1 MIGLLG
7 VPMVARAAH
16 IDESPLEGEGAT
28 EYLERIL
35 RAKLRAIGLGGIR
48 EFRGTLVADTV
59 VIAPDGELVG
69 KPADDQDAAAILM
82 RLGGATHQVA
92 TRFLLAEGGEW
103 EGRVAHAQTVTTR
116 VTFRELF
123 PGEVQAYVST
133 GEGRDKAG
141 AYAVQGR
148 AGAFVE
154 RIDGSY
160 TNVVG
165 LPLSEVVVAM
175 RRLGWF

>member
-1 MIGLLG
+1 LI
-7 VPMVARAAH
+7 
-16 IDESPLEGEGAT
+16 
-28 EYLERIL
+28 
-35 RAKLRAIGLGGIR
+35 
-48 EFRGTLVADTV
+48 
-59 VIAPDGELVG
+59 G

-82 RLGGATHQVA
+82 RLGGVTHDVA
-92 TRFLLAEGGEW
+92 TRFLLAEGGDR
-103 EGRVAHAQTVTTR
+103 EGQIAHEQTVTTR
-116 VTFRELF
+116 VTLRALLPREL
-123 PGEVQAYVST
+123 EAYVST

-148 AGAFVE
+148 AAAFVE

-175 RRLGWF
+175 HRLRWL

>member
-1 MIGLLG
+1 MIGLIG
-7 VPMVARAAH
+7 VPMVGRSAS
-16 IDESPLEGEGAT
+16 IDESPLAGEGAT

-35 RAKLRAIGLGGIR
+35 RAKLRAIGLGGMR
-48 EFRGTLVADTV
+48 EFRGALVADTV

-69 KPADDQDAAAILM
+69 KPSDDQDAAAILM
-82 RLGGATHQVA
+82 RLGGATHEVT
-92 TRFLLAEGGEW
+92 TRFLLAEGGER
-103 EGRVAHAQTVTTR
+103 EGDVAHAETVTTR

-123 PGEVQAYVST
+123 PGELQAYVAT

-141 AYAVQGR
+141 AYAVQGG
-148 AGAFVE
+148 AAAFVE

-175 RRLGWF
+175 RRLGWL